1 MAKYGERKARIHI
14 ALESA
19 AADARHGI
27 KAMEKASQESW
38 GSMVRQIAL
47 SLSLCSG
54 GRTFRCVVHKYSTT
68 KLLPVRLCVGQCT
81 VGCCA
86 RFKIVTK
93 CGPKHPQLVE
103 LESWRSSHASC
114 QRLSSR
120 KPRQCILEVAVVRAT
135 RSTQWTAAATS
146 RRFLH
151 NRSLL
156 YVLVPGIARQGHC
169 I

>member
-1 MAKYGERKARIHI
+1 MGNAKARIHI

-19 AADARHGI
+19 TADARHRNQSHGKGI
-27 KAMEKASQESW
+27 ARIMGQHGPPNRAL
-38 GSMVRQIAL
+38 L